1 MRLAILNTCDDD
13 SEYAKAYP
21 DDGARFATLLGAV
34 RPGWAFES
42 FKVFENDFPERPEDF
57 DGFLVTGSPASVN
70 DGTKPWIARL
80 FAFLRARHGEKRP
93 LFGACFGHQAIAKAL
108 GGAVG
113 PNPGSCALGITETR
127 FHKRKPWMEP
137 AREAFG
143 LYSANYEQ
151 VTALPPGA
159 EAVASDSVCPAASFI
174 IGDHVFTTQYHP
186 EMKPDFVADMID
198 HMVDDVPP
206 EVIAKGRADLSRAAE
221 GPAFAEW
228 MARFFEHAAAR

>member
-13 SEYAKAYP
+13 SDYAKAYP
-21 DDGARFATLLGAV
+21 DDGERFAALM
-34 RPGWAFES
+34 RPLRPDWAFES
-42 FKVFENDFPERPEDF
+42 FRVFENEFPPRPQDF

-70 DGTKPWIARL
+70 DATKPWIARL
-80 FAFLRARHGEKRP
+80 FAFIRARHEERRP

-113 PNPGSCALGITETR
+113 PNPGGCALGITETT
-127 FHKRKPWMEP
+127 FHVSKPWMTPE
-137 AREAFG
+137 RRSFG

-151 VTALPPGA
+151 VTALPEGA
-159 EAVASDSVCPAASFI
+159 EATASDAVCAAAAFV

-198 HMVDDVPP
+198 HMVDDVPA
-206 EVIAKGRADLSRAAE
+206 EVIAKGRADLAREAE

-228 MARFFEHAAAR
+228 MVRFFEHAARR